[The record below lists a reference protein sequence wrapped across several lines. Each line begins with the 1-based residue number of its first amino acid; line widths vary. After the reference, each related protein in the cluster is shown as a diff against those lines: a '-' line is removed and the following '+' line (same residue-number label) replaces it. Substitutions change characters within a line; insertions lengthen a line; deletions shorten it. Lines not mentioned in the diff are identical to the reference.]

1 MASGTNSTA
10 ARDAAGNGDS
20 QPPLSSPSSPSWSA
34 PSALVGDHLAQTLK
48 DLASGERGWDQF
60 EPTPAL
66 QMLISIGEQTAAAL
80 EANLT
85 NLESKLD
92 ELLASFDVPDGDA
105 ATAAA
110 GDSPSAEQEKKHQD
124 GGGSKKAE

>member
-20 QPPLSSPSSPSWSA
+20 QPPSSSPSSPSWSA
-34 PSALVGDHLAQTLK
+34 PSASVGDHLAQTLK
-48 DLASGERGWDQF
+48 DLAR
-60 EPTPAL
+60 
-66 QMLISIGEQTAAAL
+66 GEQTAAAL

-105 ATAAA
+105 ATATAD
-110 GDSPSAEQEKKHQD
+110 DSPGAEQEREHQH
-124 GGGSKKAE
+124 GGGSKKEE